1 MDASIPNFLI
11 QECSNKGDGFMSEI
25 VKEPFVWE
33 DGGLIIQKDRPG
45 IGIELG
51 PEKLEAYAP

>member
-1 MDASIPNFLI
+1 
-11 QECSNKGDGFMSEI
+11 MSEI